1 MEQVSEHG
9 FSADLNGE
17 RVRLH
22 PFLVAI
28 QVDSKERKTY
38 FGLKSD
44 RSEFICGVHM
54 WGSHVG
60 FTCGVHMWGTHVGSI
75 CGVHMWD
82 PYVYTYNPNPCTF
95 VYLRQV
101 MCYLSF

>member
-75 CGVHMWD
+75 CGVHMWG
-82 PYVYTYNPNPCTF
+82 PYVGSICLH
-95 VYLRQV
+95 V
-101 MCYLSF
+101 